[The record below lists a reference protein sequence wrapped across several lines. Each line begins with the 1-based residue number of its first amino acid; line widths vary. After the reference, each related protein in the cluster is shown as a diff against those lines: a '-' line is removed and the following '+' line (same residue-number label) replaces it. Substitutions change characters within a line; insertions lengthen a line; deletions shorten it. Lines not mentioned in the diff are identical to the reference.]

1 MLQKYSCT
9 ALSKHICGIAFFNI
23 VVPLL
28 TYLFAKKDLTVEE
41 VNGLA
46 IDVVFGGVDTVSLL
60 FIFVTDNSQIVGS
73 NFFQST
79 DPWKLHRFSALKV
92 YM

>member
-1 MLQKYSCT
+1 ML
-9 ALSKHICGIAFFNI
+9 LLFFNI

-60 FIFVTDNSQIVGS
+60 FIFVTD
-73 NFFQST
+73 
-79 DPWKLHRFSALKV
+79 KL
-92 YM
+92 